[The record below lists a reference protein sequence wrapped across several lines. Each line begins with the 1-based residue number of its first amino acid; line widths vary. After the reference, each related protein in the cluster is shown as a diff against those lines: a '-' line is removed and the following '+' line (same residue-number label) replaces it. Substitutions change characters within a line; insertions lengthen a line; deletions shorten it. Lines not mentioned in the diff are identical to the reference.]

1 MKETFTFS
9 SGRIKLP
16 VRIFCQWRNAHGRKN
31 LLSFLALPVRDFSL
45 LFMST
50 QGDGM
55 EIFMKTLALVGKSG
69 TGKSYRSLDL
79 ARENNIK
86 AIIDDGLLIFGNRI
100 LAGSSAKH
108 EKTRMASV
116 KRAIFS
122 DDSHARSLQYALQE
136 NEIDSVLILGT
147 SDKMVNQIA
156 SRLNL
161 LPIEKTFYIEDIATP
176 EEIETAAVMRN
187 QQGKHVIPAPVFEV
201 KKQFSGYFLRSLIPH
216 SKRNLI
222 NVEETII
229 RPTYSYLGEFKISPK
244 VFSDICIYEI
254 SKLENIAE
262 VLKVK
267 SIPLSNGYI
276 NIYIEIALAAPCS
289 IPELGGHIQ
298 KVVAST
304 IEDSTSIIVNSTDIL
319 VKNIKDF

>member
-1 MKETFTFS
+1 
-9 SGRIKLP
+9 
-16 VRIFCQWRNAHGRKN
+16 
-31 LLSFLALPVRDFSL
+31 
-45 LFMST
+45 
-50 QGDGM
+50 
-55 EIFMKTLALVGKSG
+55 MKTFALVGKSG

-79 ARENNIK
+79 ARENNIE

-122 DDSHARSLQYALQE
+122 DDSHARSLQNALKK
-136 NEIDSVLILGT
+136 NEINSVLILGT

-156 SRLNL
+156 ARLNL
-161 LPIEKTFYIEDIATP
+161 LPIEKTFYIDDIATP
-176 EEIETAAVMRN
+176 EEIETAAIMRN

-216 SKRNLI
+216 SRRSTAE
-222 NVEETII
+222 EETII

-244 VFSDICIYEI
+244 VFSDICIFEI
-254 SKLENIAE
+254 SRLENIAE
-262 VLKVK
+262 VSKVK

-276 NIYIEIALAAPCS
+276 NIYIEISLCAPCN
-289 IPELGGHIQ
+289 IPELCEHIQ
-298 KVVAST
+298 KLVATT
-304 IEDSTSIIVNSTDIL
+304 IEDSTSIIVNNTDIL
-319 VKNIKDF
+319 VKNIKNFDLSS

>member
-1 MKETFTFS
+1 
-9 SGRIKLP
+9 
-16 VRIFCQWRNAHGRKN
+16 
-31 LLSFLALPVRDFSL
+31 
-45 LFMST
+45 
-50 QGDGM
+50 
-55 EIFMKTLALVGKSG
+55 MKTFALVGKSG

-79 ARENNIK
+79 AREYNIE

-122 DDSHARSLQYALQE
+122 DDNHARSLQYALQE

-222 NVEETII
+222 NAEETII
-229 RPTYSYLGEFKISPK
+229 RPTYSYLGEFKISPR
-244 VFSDICIYEI
+244 VFSDICVFEI
-254 SKLENIAE
+254 SKIKNVSE

-267 SIPLSNGYI
+267 STPLSNGYI
-276 NIYIEIALAAPCS
+276 NIYIEISILKPCN
-289 IPELGGHIQ
+289 IPVLGDAIQ
-298 KVVAST
+298 KTVVST
-304 IEDSTSIIVNSTDIL
+304 IEDSTSIIVNSVDVFVKSIKNFQNNQGEIL
-319 VKNIKDF
+319 

>member
-1 MKETFTFS
+1 
-9 SGRIKLP
+9 
-16 VRIFCQWRNAHGRKN
+16 
-31 LLSFLALPVRDFSL
+31 
-45 LFMST
+45 
-50 QGDGM
+50 
-55 EIFMKTLALVGKSG
+55 MKTLALVGKSG

-79 ARENNIK
+79 ARENNIE

-122 DDSHARSLQYALQE
+122 DNSHARSLQEALQK
-136 NEIDSVLILGT
+136 NEINSVLILGT

-156 SRLNL
+156 SRLDL

-216 SKRNLI
+216 SKRNI

-244 VFSDICIYEI
+244 VFTDICIFEI
-254 SKLENIAE
+254 SKLDGVAE
-262 VLKVK
+262 VTKVK
-267 SIPLSNGYI
+267 SLPLSNGYI
-276 NIYIEIALAAPCS
+276 NVNIEISISYPCN
-289 IPELGGHIQ
+289 IPGLCSRIQ
-298 KVVAST
+298 SVVAHT
-304 IEDSTSIIVNSTDIL
+304 IEDSTSIIVNNTDIFA
-319 VKNIKDF
+319 KNIKNFDIN